1 MKTDIITGASDI
13 LLSEIK
19 AGNILLKITNSKI
32 LEEITQ
38 LEIKHLNSLMIE
50 ILSNYLNNTL
60 SDSDVLD
67 FMDSIQKVLYEK
79 YTLDFPET
87 FYPYFPNHDERS
99 LGINVLDY
107 LRDII
112 WESVGKKK
120 DIELLKSLINYLESS
135 DPSEAHKKLDQYLL
149 KKHPKSKTWI

>member
-19 AGNILLKITNSKI
+19 AGNILLKIINSKI

-50 ILSNYLNNTL
+50 ILSNYMNNTL

-79 YTLDFPET
+79 YTEDFPYT
-87 FYPYFPNHDERS
+87 FYPRFQDSDDRS
-99 LGINVLDY
+99 LGLDCIDT
-107 LRDII
+107 LELLGLPI
-112 WESVGKKK
+112 ENENKKK
-120 DIELLKSLINYLESS
+120 FINYLESS

>member
-1 MKTDIITGASDI
+1 
-13 LLSEIK
+13 
-19 AGNILLKITNSKI
+19 
-32 LEEITQ
+32 
-38 LEIKHLNSLMIE
+38 
-50 ILSNYLNNTL
+50 
-60 SDSDVLD
+60 
-67 FMDSIQKVLYEK
+67 VLYEK
-79 YTLDFPET
+79 YTEDFPET

-120 DIELLKSLINYLESS
+120 DIELFQSLIKFLKSS

-149 KKHPKSKTWI
+149 KKYPKSKDWI